1 MSDQTFMFII
11 TAAIMIGLTIALFIS
26 RGRRT
31 RSSLGIEKERT
42 STIIPSSSNNKG
54 YDNTD
59 RKVKKYNSDGR
70 PIYED

>member
-11 TAAIMIGLTIALFIS
+11 TAGIMIGLTIALFIS

-31 RSSLGIEKERT
+31 RSSLGTEKEHT
-42 STIIPSSSNNKG
+42 STIIPSSNNKG
-54 YDNTD
+54 YDNAD
-59 RKVKKYNSDGR
+59 RKVKKYNSDGK

>member
-11 TAAIMIGLTIALFIS
+11 TAGIMIGLTIALFIS

-31 RSSLGIEKERT
+31 RSSLGTEKERT
-42 STIIPSSSNNKG
+42 STITPSSNNKG
-54 YDNTD
+54 YDRAD